1 MKKLYLVIV
10 VFGTVVL
17 MTMAIYYKKYS
28 DFLMQPVFSK
38 ATYVTIDKGTNFG
51 EFVGTIEKLN
61 ANGDNWQWRLF
72 SKLEKVGTW
81 LTVGEFLIDP
91 QLPPLEMMK
100 KIKAND
106 VISYQFTI
114 VEGINWQE
122 LKVKLQED
130 EVLKHELP
138 NMDDRQ
144 LLQRLSSD
152 KLSVEGLFLPETYQ
166 FVRDDSDVDVLI
178 RAHKAL
184 NQVLQQAWSEKKPNL
199 PLTSPYE
206 MLTLASIVE
215 KETSKASE
223 RGIIAGVFVR
233 RLQKNMRLQTDPTVI
248 YGLGQSYD
256 GDIRSRDLKTDTP
269 YNTYTRKGLTPTPI
283 AMASKDAIMAC
294 SQPVAGKSLYFV
306 ANNQGGHYFSDTYEQ
321 HQRAVKAYL
330 KGEKL

>member
-1 MKKLYLVIV
+1 MKKLYIVIV

-166 FVRDDSDVDVLI
+166 FVRGDSDVDVLI

-199 PLTSPYE
+199 PFSSPYE
-206 MLTLASIVE
+206 LLTLASIVE

-248 YGLGQSYD
+248 YGLGKSYD